1 MFSPIFKELNSF
13 FINVSILDQMLIQTE
28 NHAILYFD
36 KSKLPL
42 LFIKSPFMEV
52 NNKISRQLL
61 FPETCTNIKA
71 TSTIVRVHGVYRMNG
86 SHDMACCYSTDM

>member
-1 MFSPIFKELNSF
+1 MFLLIRVFSPILNELNSF

-61 FPETCTNIKA
+61 FPELVPISKQHPPLYEYTVCIE
-71 TSTIVRVHGVYRMNG
+71 
-86 SHDMACCYSTDM
+86 